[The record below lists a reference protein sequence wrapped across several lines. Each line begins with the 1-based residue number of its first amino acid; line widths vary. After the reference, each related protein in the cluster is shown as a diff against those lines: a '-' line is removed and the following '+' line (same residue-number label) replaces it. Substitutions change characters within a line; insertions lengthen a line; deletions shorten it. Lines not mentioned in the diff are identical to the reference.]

1 MKKNHTNDFLA
12 DMDHVIDMTA
22 EEMIDAKEA
31 AVDTAAVEAVLVDAT
46 IALVSN
52 FALSLYGI
60 IYTEMVL
67 FNNILV

>member
-1 MKKNHTNDFLA
+1 
-12 DMDHVIDMTA
+12 MDHVIDMTA

-60 IYTEMVL
+60 VYTEMVL
-67 FNNILV
+67 FNNIFV

>member
-1 MKKNHTNDFLA
+1 
-12 DMDHVIDMTA
+12 MDHVIDMTA

>member
-1 MKKNHTNDFLA
+1 M
-12 DMDHVIDMTA
+12 IDMTA